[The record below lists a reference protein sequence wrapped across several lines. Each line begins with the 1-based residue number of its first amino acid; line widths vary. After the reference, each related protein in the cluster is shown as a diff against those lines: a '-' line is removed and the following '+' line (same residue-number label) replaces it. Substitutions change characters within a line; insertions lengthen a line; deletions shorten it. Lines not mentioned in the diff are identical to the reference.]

1 MKMSNKKKHINKTLT
16 IHGIWMGRTVT
27 MLKMVMQGKDNLA
40 EQLQMVKKKTKT

>member
-1 MKMSNKKKHINKTLT
+1 MMSNKMKHINKTLT
-16 IHGIWMGRTVT
+16 THGIWMGRTVT